1 MFDNRL
7 CKGKSELLTFWLVCL
22 AAITCVACYL
32 QEMYANQKKSQ
43 TETYGL
49 YEEVHPCELV
59 NFAEHNRVGLA
70 AGDSEDRVGI
80 AEADREDRVSLLQ
93 EWKIASLSD

>member
-1 MFDNRL
+1 M
-7 CKGKSELLTFWLVCL
+7 LLR
-22 AAITCVACYL
+22 
-32 QEMYANQKKSQ
+32 KKSQ

-70 AGDSEDRVGI
+70 EGDSEDRV
-80 AEADREDRVSLLQ
+80 ALLQ